1 MNWHKIHKVV
11 NYIKK
16 KDLPTDPYGQLLS
29 ADEMVDWYDLRGQL
43 NDKEMKQIK
52 KELAALIDAELL
64 MIKLQTE
71 NI

>member
-1 MNWHKIHKVV
+1 MNWYKIHKVV

-16 KDLPTDPYGQLLS
+16 KGLPTDPYGQLLS

-43 NDKEMKQIK
+43 NDKEIKQIK
-52 KELAALIDAELL
+52 KELSALIDAELL